1 MCVLYWW
8 WWWCTMTGG
17 ATDLVRLPGSEG
29 PVDSA
34 IFQGDVFFKWFWDH
48 KHPAGCG
55 IARVGA
61 STCWKKWQPFQCF
74 VAFWS
79 GKKCSQKRS
88 FFLDFATLTAQIS
101 DLFCLATFIDHCACR
116 PHWLVIW
123 WVIILTIWKIAIIPS
138 ISNNDQHM
146 KLEGDFYHHWDELYR
161 YRGERHY
168 QQKYDNHYKLLWCT
182 PQNRKREH
190 TIYVD
195 IPTPPDPIPT
205 PWSA

>member
-1 MCVLYWW
+1 MRDLKAKSLFKLLIEVLRTRYTTRRVRNRA
-8 WWWCTMTGG
+8 CRRINMLKKMT
-17 ATDLVRLPGSEG
+17 TLS
-29 PVDSA
+29 
-34 IFQGDVFFKWFWDH
+34 VFR
-48 KHPAGCG
+48 GLL
-55 IARVGA
+55 IR
-61 STCWKKWQPFQCF
+61 
-74 VAFWS
+74 
-79 GKKCSQKRS
+79 KKCSQKRS

-182 PQNRKREH
+182 PQNR
-190 TIYVD
+190 
-195 IPTPPDPIPT
+195 
-205 PWSA
+205 

>member
-1 MCVLYWW
+1 MANGLISLGTSSPVKNIRCSPQFLSWSLHVFTCFFTINYWW
-8 WWWCTMTGG
+8 DRVNFPLYPTLGTIKEL
-17 ATDLVRLPGSEG
+17 D
-29 PVDSA
+29 
-34 IFQGDVFFKWFWDH
+34 

-168 QQKYDNHYKLLWCT
+168 QQKYGNHYKLLWCT
-182 PQNRKREH
+182 PQNR
-190 TIYVD
+190 
-195 IPTPPDPIPT
+195 
-205 PWSA
+205 

>member
-1 MCVLYWW
+1 MCLPFCLERTIVLNHYDDDFYFYFNTVYHSWEHTLWW
-8 WWWCTMTGG
+8 L
-17 ATDLVRLPGSEG
+17 LVMVILL
-29 PVDSA
+29 VMMMMMMVMMVN
-34 IFQGDVFFKWFWDH
+34 FQVRTH
-48 KHPAGCG
+48 THILEKHPAGCG

-123 WVIILTIWKIAIIPS
+123 WIIILTIWKIAIIPS
-138 ISNNDQHM
+138 ISNNDDQHM

-182 PQNRKREH
+182 PQNR
-190 TIYVD
+190 
-195 IPTPPDPIPT
+195 
-205 PWSA
+205 

>member
-1 MCVLYWW
+1 MCLPFCLERTIVLNHYDDDFYFYFNTVYHSWEHTLWW
-8 WWWCTMTGG
+8 LLVMVILLVMMMMMVMMVNFQVRTHTHTWKTSRRVRNRACRRINMLKKMT
-17 ATDLVRLPGSEG
+17 TLS
-29 PVDSA
+29 
-34 IFQGDVFFKWFWDH
+34 VFR
-48 KHPAGCG
+48 GLL
-55 IARVGA
+55 IR
-61 STCWKKWQPFQCF
+61 
-74 VAFWS
+74 
-79 GKKCSQKRS
+79 KKCSQKRS

-182 PQNRKREH
+182 PQNR
-190 TIYVD
+190 
-195 IPTPPDPIPT
+195 
-205 PWSA
+205 

>member
-1 MCVLYWW
+1 MYMQCHGCRVHIYCAEKIPRDRETVVYVCVY
-8 WWWCTMTGG
+8 
-17 ATDLVRLPGSEG
+17 
-29 PVDSA
+29 
-34 IFQGDVFFKWFWDH
+34 IWDCH
-48 KHPAGCG
+48 TLKCWYISVVYTHTQKHPAGCG

-182 PQNRKREH
+182 PQNR
-190 TIYVD
+190 
-195 IPTPPDPIPT
+195 
-205 PWSA
+205 